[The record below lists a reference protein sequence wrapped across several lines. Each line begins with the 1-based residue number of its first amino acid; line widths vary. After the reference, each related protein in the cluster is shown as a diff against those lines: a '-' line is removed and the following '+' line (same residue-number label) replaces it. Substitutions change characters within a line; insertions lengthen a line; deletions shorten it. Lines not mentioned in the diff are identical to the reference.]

1 MFSLVFKQ
9 ETVVSTQNVDVDFDS
24 LEMQNVLE
32 KSEILFGYDDLR
44 DNYDYVISF

>member
-9 ETVVSTQNVDVDFDS
+9 DIDIDFDS

-32 KSEILFGYDDLR
+32 NSEILFGYDDFR
-44 DNYDYVISF
+44 DNFD